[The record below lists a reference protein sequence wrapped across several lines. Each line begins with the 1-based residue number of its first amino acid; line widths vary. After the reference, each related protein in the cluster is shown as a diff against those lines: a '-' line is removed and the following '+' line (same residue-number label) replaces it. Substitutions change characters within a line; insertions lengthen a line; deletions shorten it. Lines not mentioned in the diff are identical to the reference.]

1 MKFFCSSCGQK
12 LELPDDFWKDSV
24 FCASCGVKTK
34 LPEKN
39 YTKELAK
46 VPAVAELDPSKLEIP
61 EDENSPNVTAAL
73 ELHAEKVESLAA
85 GVSPIVEPGLG
96 DLLAAAAKNGLLWGY
111 AEGINLE
118 KQSTPNLLKEP
129 KVIFWYK
136 IWNAIGVLSLPFLFL
151 VPSTAQEIEIMT
163 IIIAIMF
170 PIWFLH
176 LFAVFLT
183 SRSWHWGYGLFVII
197 IEVLNCYSW
206 PITVPLICV
215 WCSQN
220 TRNWFKSLK

>member
-12 LELPDDFWKDSV
+12 LELPDDFGKDSV

-46 VPAVAELDPSKLEIP
+46 VPAVAELDPSKL
-61 EDENSPNVTAAL
+61 
-73 ELHAEKVESLAA
+73 HEK
-85 GVSPIVEPGLG
+85 
-96 DLLAAAAKNGLLWGY
+96 K
-111 AEGINLE
+111 
-118 KQSTPNLLKEP
+118 STPKLPPQINECFDSKVITTEEP

-151 VPSTAQEIEIMT
+151 VPSTEQEIEIMT

-176 LFAVFLT
+176 LFAIFLT

-215 WCSQN
+215 WCSQD